1 MKKLL
6 ILFLLA
12 TFCLQI
18 TGCSNNMGTLREKS
32 KTSTTSTTST
42 TVKSKRIN
50 KGWYKHM

>member
-32 KTSTTSTTST
+32 KNLT

>member
-18 TGCSNNMGTLREKS
+18 TGCSNNMGAQREKF
-32 KTSTTSTTST
+32 KASTP
-42 TVKSKRIN
+42 VKFKRIN

>member
-32 KTSTTSTTST
+32 K
-42 TVKSKRIN
+42 RIN

>member
-32 KTSTTSTTST
+32 KTSTT
-42 TVKSKRIN
+42 VKFKRIN

>member
-32 KTSTTSTTST
+32 KTSTTSTT
-42 TVKSKRIN
+42 VKSKRIN

>member
-18 TGCSNNMGTLREKS
+18 TGCSNNMGALREKS
-32 KTSTTSTTST
+32 KTSTL
-42 TVKSKRIN
+42 VKFKHIN

>member
-32 KTSTTSTTST
+32 KASTP
-42 TVKSKRIN
+42 VKSKRIN